1 MIRRRDHRQITNG
14 HRSEKF
20 PIRPHRVGV
29 LEPHGTLEQCTLVE
43 YIHDRTGYT
52 TVFVTHDQG
61 KALEL
66 ADRIVVLN
74 NGSNEQ
80 TGTPDEISAH
90 PSQFVYGFIG
100 QSNCLSVSVSGREI
114 WLEGRSTGLP
124 TTEHDG
130 QAALYFRPTIY
141 NSSWDPNTVLWGLSP
156 EAGAWQALGHL
167 EVRLEKFASV
177 VQLELPPDRA
187 PFPPESRIAFK
198 TKWMLF
204 RGEQLASL
212 SEASFPDR

>member
-20 PIRPHRVGV
+20 PMRPHRVGV

-130 QAALYFRPTIY
+130 QAALSHDIQLVMGSEHDLVGSITGSRR
-141 NSSWDPNTVLWGLSP
+141 V
-156 EAGAWQALGHL
+156 AGTRHL

-187 PFPPESRIAFK
+187 LFPPRESYRLQDKMDA
-198 TKWMLF
+198 
-204 RGEQLASL
+204 L
-212 SEASFPDR
+212 SRRTAREFI